1 MTLQTSEIS
10 NSCVTERCLLQI
22 TEKRV
27 SCSQE
32 PAVSEEEIDTIGF
45 KRKKREI
52 ITFKVVARDLTQ
64 KEWQKVTLAER
75 KSQPK

>member
-10 NSCVTERCLLQI
+10 NSCVTGRCLLQI
-22 TEKRV
+22 TEKLFV

-32 PAVSEEEIDTIGF
+32 PAVPEEEIDMIGF
-45 KRKKREI
+45 RRKKREI
-52 ITFKVVARDLTQ
+52 ITFKVVARDFTQ

-75 KSQPK
+75 KS